1 MKRMAAALFFCFAAQ
16 SALAGSQVVA
26 TKAALSTVS
35 QQATQVGLGVMQR
48 GGNAADAAVAVALA
62 LAVVHPQAGNIGG
75 GGFVVYYDAKT
86 KGIWTLDFRETAPG
100 AAKRDMYLQ
109 ADGTAGRQSQTGPLA
124 VGVPGTLAGLDAI
137 HDRFGTR
144 PWKELVLPAIHLA
157 RDGFRTDAE
166 LTADLEQARKE
177 RNIDQFASTAALFY
191 PNGKELPAGSQFV
204 QPELAATLER
214 VGELGAPDFYDGE
227 TADKLVR
234 AVRAAG
240 GLLSYRDLKD
250 YKPVWRAPIKLTYGE
265 YELYTM
271 APPSA
276 GGLVI
281 GEVLNILNGYDL
293 GSTGFQSAQALH
305 LEAEA
310 ERRAY
315 IDRNKYL
322 GDPAAIRIPYRE
334 LLGEERARQ
343 WRASINLMRSTPTI
357 SLAEPGS
364 ILAEGSHTTHFS
376 IVDTEGNIAALTY
389 TLNDNFGSG
398 FVAPGL
404 GFLLNNE
411 MDDFTTAPGKPNL
424 YGLVQGSANAIEP
437 GKRMASSMSPMIVLK
452 NGKPFLVLGTRGG
465 ATIPTS
471 VLQVFLN
478 IAVWKK
484 SLQDAVA
491 APRYHQQGLP
501 EEIFYER
508 GRAPQPLLKALNAMG
523 HGIKER
529 EPIGDIHAVMIENGK
544 LIAVADPRHNGAAGG
559 F

>member
-1 MKRMAAALFFCFAAQ
+1 MKRLLLALLFVAQ
-16 SALAGSQVVA
+16 TALAGSQVVA
-26 TKAALSTVS
+26 SKAALSTVS

-48 GGNAADAAVAVALA
+48 GGNAADAAVAVALT

-75 GGFVVYYDAKT
+75 GGFLVYYDAQT
-86 KGIWTLDFRETAPG
+86 KGVWTLDFRETAPG

-109 ADGTAGRQSQTGPLA
+109 ADGTAGKQSQTGPLA
-124 VGVPGTLAGLDAI
+124 VGVPGTLAGLDAM

-144 PWKELVLPAIHLA
+144 PWKELVNPAVHLA
-157 RDGFRTDAE
+157 RDGFRTNAE
-166 LTADLEQARKE
+166 LTADLEAAQKT

-191 PNGKELPAGSQFV
+191 PNGRPLAAGTQLV
-204 QPELAATLER
+204 QPDLATTLER
-214 VGELGAPDFYDGE
+214 IGDLGAADFYDGE

-234 AVRAAG
+234 AVRTAG
-240 GLLSYRDLKD
+240 GLISYRDLRD
-250 YKPVWRAPIKLTYGE
+250 YKPVWRAPIKLQFGE

-281 GEVLNILNGYDL
+281 GEALNILSGYDL
-293 GSTGFQSAQALH
+293 ASTPFQSAQAIH

-310 ERRAY
+310 TRRAY

-322 GDPAAIRIPYRE
+322 GDPATIRIPYRE
-334 LLGEERARQ
+334 LLSEERARL
-343 WRASINLMRSTPTI
+343 WRASINLRQSTPTVT
-357 SLAEPGS
+357 LAEPGS
-364 ILAEGSHTTHFS
+364 IPVEGTHTTHFS
-376 IVDTEGNIAALTY
+376 IVDPEGNIASMTY

-398 FVAPGL
+398 FVVPGL

-424 YGLVQGSANAIEP
+424 YGLVQGTANAIEP
-437 GKRMASSMSPMIVLK
+437 GKRMASSMSPTIVMK
-452 NGKPFLVLGTRGG
+452 KGAPFLVLGTRGG

-501 EEIFYER
+501 EEIYYER
-508 GRAPQPLLKALNAMG
+508 GVTPPSMLRLLNAMG
-523 HGIKER
+523 HGAKER

-544 LIAVADPRHNGAAGG
+544 LIAVADPRHSGAAGG

>member
-1 MKRMAAALFFCFAAQ
+1 MKCFTLTLLFVAQ

-35 QQATQVGLGVMQR
+35 QQATQIGLGVMQR

-75 GGFVVYYDAKT
+75 GGFIVYYDART
-86 KGIWTLDFRETAPG
+86 KGVWTLDFRETAPG

-109 ADGTAGRQSQTGPLA
+109 ADGTAGKQSQVGPLA
-124 VGVPGTLAGLDAI
+124 AGVPGTLAGLDAI

-166 LTADLEQARKE
+166 LTSDLQDSKKE

-191 PNGKELPAGSQFV
+191 PNGKELQPNTLLV

-214 VGELGAPDFYDGE
+214 IGDLGAADFYDGE
-227 TADKLVR
+227 TADRLVR
-234 AVRAAG
+234 TMRAAG

-265 YELYTM
+265 YDLYTV
-271 APPSA
+271 APPGA

-281 GEVLNILNGYDL
+281 GEALNILNGYDL
-293 GSTGFQSAQALH
+293 ASAGFQSVPAVH
-305 LEAEA
+305 LLAEA

-322 GDPAAIRIPYRE
+322 GDPATIRIPYRE
-334 LLGEERARQ
+334 LLSEERARQ
-343 WRASINLMRSTPTI
+343 WRASINLLHSTPTL

-364 ILAEGSHTTHFS
+364 VLQEGNHTTHFS
-376 IVDTEGNIAALTY
+376 IVDPEGNIASMTY
-389 TLNDNFGSG
+389 TLNDNFGGG

-404 GFLLNNE
+404 GFFLNNE
-411 MDDFTTAPGKPNL
+411 MDDFATAPGKPNL
-424 YGLVQGSANAIEP
+424 YGLVQGTANAIEP
-437 GKRMASSMSPMIVLK
+437 GKRMASSMSPTIVMK

-484 SLQDAVA
+484 SLQEAVA

-501 EEIFYER
+501 EEIYYER
-508 GRAPQPLLKALNAMG
+508 GRAPQPLLNALNAMG
-523 HGIKER
+523 HGMRER